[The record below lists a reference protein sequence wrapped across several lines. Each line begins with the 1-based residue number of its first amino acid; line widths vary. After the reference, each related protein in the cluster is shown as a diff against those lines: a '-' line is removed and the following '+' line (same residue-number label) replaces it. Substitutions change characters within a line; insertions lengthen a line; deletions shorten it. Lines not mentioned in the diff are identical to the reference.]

1 MAIKTKIT
9 KKPGDTAS
17 ILAKDTN
24 KSLNAVSTDSGLQP
38 LMDEDG
44 NPVQL
49 AGKIDKAGQ
58 VASEIYSKIAG
69 GGTKVLEK
77 VSPTTAE
84 IYKQAPA
91 IKEQVEGETAK
102 IDAEIEKE
110 IMLRT
115 TGTAATDNNT
125 TQPIENIVQ
134 SAETESPL
142 ELQPQIITDVEAA
155 IKDPGIVIRNQYE
168 FDSLEELELI
178 LQKNA
183 GINIE
188 KPASISI
195 SETEELAV
203 VELANKM
210 DVPATI
216 LKQNGILNSQQ
227 VIATA
232 QIMEQVRAEN
242 FKLATFISENP
253 KKVTPEMQL
262 KQREG
267 LMKEASIRQYF
278 LSARSEI
285 GRTLN
290 VFKQIKQALDS
301 DATLMTETT
310 IQNEFGGTTGDL
322 ANGYVNAYN
331 IGKEN
336 GQYSPTQRFAEAT
349 YFQRFFKGIA
359 AHYYGMMLAN
369 PATNLR
375 NILGNLGF
383 QSLAPIEYTV
393 AGLLN
398 AGQKNAMNLYVLTG
412 LPGSKTIVPA
422 MLKEMNGSIQ
432 RGEGFAR
439 LIGMMRSFPAA
450 LRMAG
455 HSIRTGEKST
465 GRGQIGLDLD
475 TSYNLKPPM
484 KTSEFDNFSSKK
496 LIPEKFKNVPG
507 MNIVAGAIDAWGKV
521 LNVGQYGL
529 LAGDEFFKEVA
540 RHAELASLSV
550 RNLKENLELG
560 ASKEEAIKSAAYVMA
575 NPNNILKGELD
586 EAAEYYTFQTKLD
599 PISEKT
605 KAIQRIPGM
614 IMIMPFYDVLV
625 NLAKITISYTPGA
638 NAPGLIWEEGK
649 FLYNSLID
657 AYPDYFK
664 KWQRAKRDPIKK
676 GILETRALVSVGLAF
691 YVHSLLE
698 EKEMIGSVPQDA
710 EARAAFYDA
719 GKVPFSFPS
728 RQGDWKAL
736 GHVDAEGNILPMFDE
751 NNLPNG
757 PLTYR
762 SFVGVEPFSGALGIT
777 IAAWEN
783 LAYYGVEDPSGF
795 MVNHIVQAYLAATYE
810 YAEQQPLLKGLAE
823 LSRIVGGSPSSQ
835 FTDDPSSILDRDFAN
850 LLGNPGSV
858 VLGFGSVGSAVS
870 DLADDRVKVVNPDF
884 PQDLEVWKVKPAA
897 ENNWQGVL
905 NDDFGK
911 FYPNAAANQFN
922 RLVYKSFKNYFPSRD
937 KSRVDLFGKEFHVN
951 SGRGFWGDVRNKF
964 MPMAISDRE
973 KPDDVTLELLR
984 LHAVLDWNG
993 MTTNRNA
1000 NLFGKVKLTDSQTI
1014 DFHIMMANNNNE
1026 LFAATNGKILI
1037 PLKDA
1042 IDRVIN
1048 TVAYQAPQTSK
1059 AYAAYEP
1066 NVIARN
1072 QDVMMPEKFRKDLI
1086 QKTIEKY
1093 KKAAMVAY
1101 YRADAEKNGDI
1112 SNALQSLDMETSFDF
1127 PTYTTKQGTKIK

>member
-1 MAIKTKIT
+1 MAIKTKIS
-9 KKPGDTAS
+9 KPADDTDS
-17 ILAKDTN
+17 LIKDTVDGIDAIA
-24 KSLNAVSTDSGLQP
+24 SQGLEP
-38 LMDEDG
+38 LLDDQG

-49 AGKIDKAGQ
+49 AGRLDKAGQ
-58 VASEIYSKIAG
+58 VATEIYSKIAG

-91 IKEQVEGETAK
+91 IKEQVEGQSAK
-102 IDAEIEKE
+102 IDAEINQD
-110 IMLRT
+110 IIQRT
-115 TGTAATDNNT
+115 TGTAATDNTT

-134 SAETESPL
+134 SVNTDGPL
-142 ELQPQIITDVEAA
+142 ELQPQIIKDVQAA
-155 IKDPGIVIRNQYE
+155 IDDPSIVVRNR
-168 FDSLEELELI
+168 FDSREELESY

-210 DVPATI
+210 DVPATV

-227 VIATA
+227 VVAAA
-232 QIMEQVRAEN
+232 QIMEEIQKEN
-242 FKLATFISENP
+242 FELATFLSENP
-253 KKVTPEMQL
+253 GKVTPEMQL
-262 KQREG
+262 QQREG
-267 LMKEASIRQYF
+267 LMKEAAIRQYF
-278 LSARSEI
+278 LGARSEI

-290 VFKQIKQALDS
+290 VFKQIKQAFDN
-301 DATLMTETT
+301 DATLMTAQTV
-310 IQNEFGGTTGDL
+310 QNEFGGTTGDL
-322 ANGYVNAYN
+322 ANGYINAYN
-331 IGKEN
+331 LGKES
-336 GQYSPTQRFAEAT
+336 GQYSTTQQFAEAT
-349 YFQRFFKGIA
+349 YGQKVWKAISS
-359 AHYYGMMLAN
+359 HYYGMMLAN

-398 AGQKNAMNLYVLTG
+398 AGQKNAMSLYVLTG
-412 LPGSKTIVPA
+412 LPGSKTLVPG
-422 MLKEMNGSIQ
+422 MLKNMGGSIQ
-432 RGEGFAR
+432 QGEGFAR

-475 TSYNLKPPM
+475 SGFTAKPPM
-484 KTSEFDNFSSKK
+484 KTSEFDNFSSKN
-496 LIPEKFKNVPG
+496 LITDKYKNVPG

-550 RNLKENLELG
+550 RNLKETLESG
-560 ASKEEAIKSAAYVMA
+560 ATKEEAIKSAAYVMA
-575 NPNNILKGELD
+575 NPNNIQKGALD

-599 PISEKT
+599 AISEKT
-605 KAIQRIPGM
+605 KLIQRIPGM
-614 IMIMPFYDVLV
+614 IMIVPFYDVLI
-625 NLAKITISYTPGA
+625 NLAKITMTYTPGV
-638 NAPGLIWEEGK
+638 NVPGLIYEEGK
-649 FLYNSLID
+649 FLKNSLID
-657 AYPDYFK
+657 AYPDYYK
-664 KWQRAKRDPIKK
+664 KWERAKRDPKKK

-698 EKEMIGSVPQDA
+698 ENKMIGSVPQDA

-728 RQGDWKAL
+728 YQGDWKAL

-762 SFVGVEPFSGALGIT
+762 SFVGIEPFSAALGIT

-795 MVNHIVQAYLAATYE
+795 MGKHIVQAYLAATYE
-810 YAEQQPLLKGLAE
+810 YAEQQPLLKGIAE

-835 FTDDPSSILDRDFAN
+835 FKDDPSSVLDRDFAS

-858 VLGFGSVGSAVS
+858 VFGFGSVGSAVS
-870 DLADDRVKVVNPDF
+870 GLTDDRLKVVNPDF
-884 PQDLEVWKVKPAA
+884 PQDLEVWKVRPAA

-911 FYPNAAANQFN
+911 FYPNSAANQFN
-922 RLVYKSFKNYFPSRD
+922 RLTYKTFKNYNPTKN
-937 KSRVDLFGKEFHVN
+937 KSRVDIFGKPFHVN

-964 MPMAISDRE
+964 LPLAVSDRK
-973 KPDDVTLELLR
+973 KPDDVTLEMLR

-1000 NLFGKVKLTDSQTI
+1000 NLFGKVRLTDSETV

-1026 LFAATNGKILI
+1026 LFPATNGKILM

-1059 AYAAYEP
+1059 AYAAFEP
-1066 NVIARN
+1066 NVIARS
-1072 QDVMMPEKFRKDLI
+1072 QDVMMPDKFRKQLL
-1086 QKTIEKY
+1086 QQTIEKY
-1093 KKAAMVAY
+1093 RKASMVAY
-1101 YRADAEKNGDI
+1101 YRADAEKNGAVSD
-1112 SNALQSLDMETSFDF
+1112 ALQSADMETDFDF
-1127 PTYTTKQGTKIK
+1127 PSYTTNQGTKIK